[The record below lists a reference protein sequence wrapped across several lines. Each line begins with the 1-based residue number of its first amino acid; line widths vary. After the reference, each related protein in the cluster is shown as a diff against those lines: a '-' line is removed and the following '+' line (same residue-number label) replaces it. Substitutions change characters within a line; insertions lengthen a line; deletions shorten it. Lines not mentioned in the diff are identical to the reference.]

1 MPKKIDNVREEIL
14 KVATNMFLNENMD
27 DISMRKIA
35 IESKI
40 GLGTVYNYFP
50 SKVALLTEII
60 EIKTDEQFE
69 KVKLAIDNND
79 NVKEQLRGIYE
90 ILKLDFCTI
99 KNKQLKNIISTINEY
114 PINLKEELEEKFID
128 FHTKVMK
135 YMQENMNLRSLII
148 ARIFF
153 GSVMW
158 AACDKIDFDEV
169 WSELEKLT

>member
-99 KNKQLKNIISTINEY
+99 KNKQLKNIIATINEY

-153 GSVMW
+153 GLKLECSF
-158 AACDKIDFDEV
+158 DKIIL
-169 WSELEKLT
+169 S

>member
-1 MPKKIDNVREEIL
+1 MPKRIDNVREEIL

-99 KNKQLKNIISTINEY
+99 KNKQLKNIIATINEY

-158 AACDKIDFDEV
+158 AACDKIDFDDV
-169 WSELEKLT
+169 WVELEKLI

>member
-99 KNKQLKNIISTINEY
+99 KNKQLKNIIATINEY

-158 AACDKIDFDEV
+158 AACDKIDFDDV
-169 WSELEKLT
+169 WVELEKLI